1 MKAHT
6 KAPKTT
12 AAKSAKADNKSQD
25 LKLPLAVYLR
35 YRYRL
40 ALQANNLG
48 KAKGLAN
55 RLAKM
60 DEQLVVKGETFTTNA
75 GALKFQESL
84 QTPKATKAKTSTKSK
99 PASTK
104 QTHNLK
110 DLVLEIMALNI
121 DMADKATL
129 LAKLV

>member
-12 AAKSAKADNKSQD
+12 AAKSAKADKKSQD

-55 RLAKM
+55 RLAKL
-60 DEQLVVKGETFTTNA
+60 DEKLVVKGETFTTNA

-84 QTPKATKAKTSTKSK
+84 ETPKPKAKTSTKSK
-99 PASTK
+99 TASTK
-104 QTHNLK
+104 QNHNLK

-121 DMADKATL
+121 DIADKATL